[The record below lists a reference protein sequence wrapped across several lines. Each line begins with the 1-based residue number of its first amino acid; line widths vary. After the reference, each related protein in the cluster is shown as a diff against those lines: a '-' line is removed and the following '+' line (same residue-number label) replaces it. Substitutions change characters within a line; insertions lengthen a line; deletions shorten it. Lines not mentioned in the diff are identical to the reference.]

1 MITGRRITA
10 VLGGLALL
18 GALGFLVKG
27 NIGEGLVYYLTP
39 AEVLAK
45 GVDAEGQAIRLGG
58 LVQPGSVVWKAEE
71 LDLRFVVADE
81 TGTIPVIAKSAPPQ
95 MFREGMGVVVEG
107 RMVDGVFHSSSVIV
121 KHSNEYQPPADGHTA
136 PAEAYKTLMKNG
148 QD

>member
-1 MITGRRITA
+1 MTGRRIRLIAGA
-10 VLGGLALL
+10 VAIL

-45 GVDAEGQAIRLGG
+45 GVEAEGQAIRLGG
-58 LVQPGSVVWKAEE
+58 LVQPGSVKWNAEE

-81 TGTIPVIAKSAPPQ
+81 TGAIPVVSTSAPPQ

-107 RMVDGVFHSSSVIV
+107 RMVDGVFRSSSVIV
-121 KHSNEYQPPADGHTA
+121 KHSNEYQPPADGHPA
-136 PAEAYKTLMKNG
+136 PAEMYETLLSNER
-148 QD
+148 D

>member
-10 VLGGLALL
+10 ILGGVALL

-45 GVDAEGQAIRLGG
+45 GADAEGQAIRLGG
-58 LVQPGSVVWKAEE
+58 QVKPGSVVWQAEE

-81 TGTIPVIAKSAPPQ
+81 TGSIPVVARSAPPQ

-121 KHSNEYQPPADGHTA
+121 KHSNEYQPPVDGHPD
-136 PAEAYKTLMKNG
+136 PAKAYETLMSNG